1 MHRST
6 TGLWSGTPFAAAV
19 FAATVAQAQTPRPA
33 EPAVLESKAPSLPA
47 ARAWRVDPRPT
58 LLLGDPA
65 AKTEGDSLYE
75 FSRVMGLARLA
86 SGQWVVALPTEL
98 RFFDAAGRHLRTSGR
113 NGDGPGELRQV
124 MGLRILRGD
133 TLLLTDRGEVEYFA
147 ADGKFVG
154 QGASRRSSPYFAYPL
169 GAFSD
174 GSYAGYVY
182 SYTGAPA
189 ALEGR
194 QLQKLPL
201 VRVSRAGDRI
211 DTLAIVA
218 MSEVVGTGRAGME
231 QPVTYAPYGL
241 VAAHGDRL
249 FYSFSSSAEITEF
262 AQDGRRVRL
271 MRLDLK
277 PRAVTSADQDD
288 YRKWLVDM
296 PGEDGRPVPQRLRD
310 QRERVVTTAGFA
322 STFPVHN
329 QMLADRSGNIWL
341 RRFDVRHTRYKPGL
355 VRTLTIDRASTWDVI
370 DRAGRWLTSLETPAR
385 FTPLDIGTDY
395 LAGIAHNADD
405 VEMIAVYRL
414 IKP

>member
-1 MHRST
+1 MRRAT
-6 TGLWSGTPFAAAV
+6 AGLRSGTPFAAIL
-19 FAATVAQAQTPRPA
+19 FAGVALEAQTPRAA
-33 EPAVLESKAPSLPA
+33 EPAVVESKAPSLPA
-47 ARAWRVDPRPT
+47 ARAWRVDPKPT
-58 LLLGDPA
+58 LVLGDPTS
-65 AKTEGDSLYE
+65 KTEGDSLYE
-75 FSRVMGLARLA
+75 FGRVMGLARLN
-86 SGQWVVALPTEL
+86 SGQWAIALPTEL
-98 RFFDAAGRHLRTSGR
+98 RFFDAAGRYLRTSGR

-133 TLLLTDRGEVEYFA
+133 TLLLADRGEVEYYA

-154 QGASRRSSPYFAYPL
+154 QGASRRSSPHFAYPL

-189 ALEGR
+189 ASEGR

-201 VRVSRAGDRI
+201 VRVSRAGDRF
-211 DTLAIVA
+211 DTLAVVA
-218 MSEVVGTGRAGME
+218 VSEVVGTGRAGME

-241 VAAHGDRL
+241 VAAQGERL
-249 FYSFSSSAEITEF
+249 FYSFSNAAEITEF
-262 AQDGRRVRL
+262 SQDGRRVRL
-271 MRLDLK
+271 ARLDLK

-288 YRKWLVDM
+288 YRKWMVDM

-310 QRERVVTTAGFA
+310 QRERMINTGGFA

-355 VRTLTIDRASTWDVI
+355 VRTLTIDAPSTWDVV
-370 DRAGRWLTSLETPAR
+370 DRSGRWLTTLDTPAR
-385 FTPLDIGTDY
+385 FTPLEIGADY